1 MKEKNTFA
9 KLRAEKKEVQNK
21 LNIANKTVCLQIDEI
36 KILTDKIAEKESC
49 IKWLNHNLKSE
60 RKVNKSIL
68 KTAQSH
74 KLHKNLFYEN
84 WIKEIDNK
92 IRITK
97 KLALS
102 LCTNVVLLAIIA
114 ILQIK

>member
-21 LNIANKTVCLQIDEI
+21 LNMANKTVCFQIDEI
-36 KILTDKIAEKESC
+36 KILTDEIAEKESC
-49 IKWLNHNLKSE
+49 IKWLNQNLNSE
-60 RKVNKSIL
+60 KKINKSII

-74 KLHKNLFYEN
+74 KLHKDFFYKQ
-84 WIKEIDNK
+84 WIKEVENK

-102 LCTNVVLLAIIA
+102 LGVNA
-114 ILQIK
+114 ILIAVITILLIK

>member
-36 KILTDKIAEKESC
+36 KILTDEIAEKESC

-60 RKVNKSIL
+60 RKVNKSII
-68 KTAQSH
+68 KSVQSH
-74 KLHKNLFYEN
+74 KDFFYDN

-102 LCTNVVLLAIIA
+102 LGANVILLTSIA